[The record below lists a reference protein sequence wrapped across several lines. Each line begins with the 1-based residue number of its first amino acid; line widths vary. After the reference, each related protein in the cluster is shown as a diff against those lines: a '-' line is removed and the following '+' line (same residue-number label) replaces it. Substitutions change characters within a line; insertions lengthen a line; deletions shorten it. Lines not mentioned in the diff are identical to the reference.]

1 MTATASN
8 APVGGIQVNG
18 PMGDGFE
25 EILSVEALEFICELQ
40 EKFGARREA
49 LLGER
54 EARQLRINNGE
65 RPDFLPETKSIREG
79 DWKVAPIPEDLQDR
93 RVEIT
98 GPAEPKMII
107 NALNS
112 DAKVFMADLEDALS
126 PTWQRVIEGQLALRG
141 AVDGSLKY
149 ESPEGKSYELKNES
163 GTVLIV
169 RPRGWHLEEKHITY
183 NGKAMSGSLVD
194 FGLYFFHNAAE
205 RLERGTGPYFYIPK
219 LENHLE
225 AALWND
231 VFAYSE
237 ERLGIPHGS
246 IKATVLIEVITA
258 VFEMH
263 EILHAL
269 KDYIVGLNCGR
280 WDYIFSF
287 IKKFHQDP
295 AFVLP
300 DRSQVGMGVHFLKS
314 YSELLIKTC
323 HKRGAFAMGG
333 MAAAIPNRK
342 DEEANTKA
350 FASVKADKEREA
362 KNGHDGTWVAHPDLI
377 PVALEAFNAVLA
389 GKKNQLDVARSEVS
403 VSADDLLKVPAGEIT
418 EAGVRNNINV
428 GIQYTAAWLEG
439 RGAVPIFNLMEDAAT
454 AEISRTQLWQWAHHE
469 GVKLDDGREVTLE
482 MIQTWMPEE
491 LEAIKQQYGEAAYA
505 ASKCEEAAKI
515 MQKLIV
521 DTEFAE
527 FLTLPAYEYLA

>member
-1 MTATASN
+1 MNMAVSA
-8 APVGGIQVNG
+8 APVGGIQING
-18 PMGDGFE
+18 AINEGFD
-25 EILSVEALEFICELQ
+25 EILTPQALEFLAELQ
-40 EKFGARREA
+40 SKFGARREA
-49 LLGER
+49 LLNER
-54 EARQLRINNGE
+54 EARQLRISNGE
-65 RPDFLPETKSIREG
+65 RPDFLAETKDIREG
-79 DWKVAPIPEDLQDR
+79 DWKVAPIPEDLLDR

-112 DAKVFMADLEDALS
+112 GAQAFMADLEDALS
-126 PTWQRVIEGQLALRG
+126 PTWERVIEGQLALRD
-141 AVDGSLKY
+141 AVRRELKFT
-149 ESPEGKSYELKNES
+149 SPEGKAYAMDADSK
-163 GTVLIV
+163 TTLIV
-169 RPRGWHLEEKHITY
+169 RPRGWHLEEKHLTY
-183 NGKAMSGSLVD
+183 EGKPMSGSLVD

-205 RLERGTGPYFYIPK
+205 RVKRGTGPYYYIPK
-219 LENHLE
+219 LESHHE

-231 VFAYSE
+231 VFAYAE
-237 ERLGIPHGS
+237 ERLNIPHGS

-263 EILHAL
+263 EILHAM

-295 AFVLP
+295 AFMLP

-342 DEEANTKA
+342 DEEANAKA

-362 KNGHDGTWVAHPDLI
+362 GNGHDGTWVAHPDLI
-377 PVALEAFNAVLA
+377 PVALEAFDSVLG
-389 GKKNQLDVARSEVS
+389 GKKNQLDVAREEVDAT
-403 VSADDLLKVPAGEIT
+403 ADDLLKVPEGTIT
-418 EAGVRNNINV
+418 EAGVRMNINV
-428 GIQYTAAWLEG
+428 GIQYTAAWLDG

-454 AEISRTQLWQWAHHE
+454 AEISRTQLWQWAHH
-469 GVKLDDGREVTLE
+469 DDAVMDNGTEVTLDLVKSW
-482 MIQTWMPEE
+482 IPEE
-491 LEAIKQQYGEAAYA
+491 LEKIKAQYGEAAFD
-505 ASKCEEAAKI
+505 ASKCKEAASLFE
-515 MQKLIV
+515 KLTS
-521 DTEFAE
+521 DDHFAE
-527 FLTLPAYEYLA
+527 FLTLPAYEQLA